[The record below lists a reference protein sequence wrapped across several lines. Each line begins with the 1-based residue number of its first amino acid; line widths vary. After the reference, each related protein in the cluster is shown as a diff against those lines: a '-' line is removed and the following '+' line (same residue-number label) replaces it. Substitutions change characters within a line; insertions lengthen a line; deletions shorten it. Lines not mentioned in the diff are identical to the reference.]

1 MWLADTFVHCSNAN
15 LMAGRSKVK
24 NFVRSSISDRAI
36 ACLTTASC
44 EEALTWRRGARR
56 AQFAGD
62 TAIVTIDYRPSD
74 PQFLADPFPLYQRL
88 RDQDPAHWSAEL
100 KAWVLTRYEDVK
112 RVCLDGQMSSDRL
125 RPFFATLASSEAARM
140 EQLMRTLTLWMV
152 FRDPPE
158 HTRLR
163 RLASRVFNART
174 IAALRSDIEAL
185 TAWLL
190 EGIGGRSEFDF
201 IAEFAGPLPALVI
214 MDMLGVPRAELARL
228 KHLSDEMALFIG
240 SARDTPDKYERA
252 EAATREMAGLFR
264 ALIAERR
271 RAPRADLLSE
281 LVRLEEN
288 GDRLSEDEL
297 VATCVLLL
305 FAGHETTTHHI
316 ANGLAALLRFP
327 GELAKLRRNPALA
340 PAAVEELLRYDGPIG
355 AQVRIVQEPQRLHG
369 RELKAGE
376 RVFLMLNAANRD
388 PRAYDEPDRLD
399 LERHGPPH
407 LSFGYGAH
415 ICLGFPLARLEGQ
428 VALPAVLARWRH
440 IEPAAGRVEWLDS
453 MVLRGMKAFP
463 IRVGS

>member
-1 MWLADTFVHCSNAN
+1 MRFGS
-15 LMAGRSKVK
+15 
-24 NFVRSSISDRAI
+24 
-36 ACLTTASC
+36 
-44 EEALTWRRGARR
+44 
-56 AQFAGD
+56 D
-62 TAIVTIDYRPSD
+62 TAAVSVEYRPSD
-74 PQFLADPFPLYQRL
+74 PRFLADPFPLYQRL

-100 KAWVLTRYEDVK
+100 KAWVLTRYDDVR

-125 RPFFATLASSEAARM
+125 RPFFATLASGEAARM
-140 EQLMRTLTLWMV
+140 QELMRILTLWMV

-174 IAALRSDIEAL
+174 IAALRPNVEAL
-185 TAWLL
+185 SAWLL
-190 EGIGGRSEFDF
+190 ERIGGRTEFDF

-214 MDMLGVPRAELARL
+214 MDMLGVPREELPRL

-240 SARDTPDKYERA
+240 SARQTAGKYERA
-252 EAATREMAGLFR
+252 EAATREMAELFR
-264 ALIAERR
+264 ALIEERR

-281 LVRLEEN
+281 LVRVEEN
-288 GDRLSEDEL
+288 GERLSDDEL

-316 ANGLAALLRFP
+316 ANGLAALMHFP
-327 GELAKLRRNPALA
+327 GEFEKLRRNPALA

-355 AQVRIVQEPQRLHG
+355 AQVRIVQEPQRFHG
-369 RELKAGE
+369 RELQAGE
-376 RVFLMLNAANRD
+376 RVFLMMNAANRD
-388 PRAYDEPDRLD
+388 PRAYHEPDRLD

-407 LSFGYGAH
+407 LTFGYGAH

-428 VALPAVLARWRH
+428 IALPAVLQRWRA
-440 IEPAAGRVEWLDS
+440 IEPATARMDWLDS

-463 IRVGS
+463 VRVRS